1 MSEAAAARD
10 AAPSPDSA
18 ATAAAAPTAAIA
30 DAPPSMLGALVQ
42 ALRADPG
49 AAAGCL
55 VILLFALAALLAPWI
70 APYDP
75 TSQNIARAMQG
86 PSAAYWLGTDEFGR
100 DLLSRIIHGARPAL
114 LVGVFSVVVSVAIGV
129 PIGMLAGYHMGWI
142 DRVVGWGVDIMLAL
156 PSLLFALMIVAL
168 LGPSTGV
175 LVVAIGIS
183 HVPIFVRLARG
194 STLVVRGLEYVS
206 QARSFGASD
215 FHILRRH
222 VLPNIVGPLIIMATL
237 SIAGAIREE
246 ASLSFLGLGV
256 QAPQPSWGNLI
267 RDGVAEVLEAPQLA
281 ILPGIALTLAVLA
294 FNMVGDA
301 LRDMLDPRDLTAATS
316 KKH

>member
-1 MSEAAAARD
+1 MSEAAAGSGTAEATRR
-10 AAPSPDSA
+10 AP
-18 ATAAAAPTAAIA
+18 APTPVGAAGGE
-30 DAPPSMLGALVQ
+30 APPAPLHALLD

-49 AAAGCL
+49 AAAGAA
-55 VILLFALAALLAPWI
+55 VILVFAVLALLAPWV

-75 TSQNIARAMQG
+75 TAQNIARAMQG
-86 PSAAYWLGTDEFGR
+86 PSADYLLGTDEFGR

-114 LVGVFSVVVSVAIGV
+114 LVGVLSVAVSVAIGV
-129 PIGMLAGYHMGWI
+129 PIGMLAGYHLGWV
-142 DRVVGWGVDIMLAL
+142 DRVVGWAVDIMLAL
-156 PSLLFALMIVAL
+156 PSLLLALMIVAL
-168 LGPSTGV
+168 LGASTGV
-175 LVVAIGIS
+175 LVVAIGVS

-194 STLVVRGLEYVS
+194 STLVVRGLEYVAL
-206 QARSFGASD
+206 ARSFGASD
-215 FHILRRH
+215 LHILRRH

-256 QAPQPSWGNLI
+256 QAPRPSWGNLI
-267 RDGVAEVLEAPQLA
+267 RDGVANVLEAPLLA

-301 LRDMLDPRDLTAATS
+301 LRDMLDPRDLTAVTT
-316 KKH
+316 KKR